1 VLRLRAAAQFGVVV
15 VGVILLVANQYMV
28 EMVVVLARPV
38 LHRVVV
44 AEQIQVQT
52 EAMVRQVA
60 SSSHVIKEVKWL

>member
-60 SSSHVIKEVKWL
+60 SSSHVIKEIKWL